1 MTKAQFC
8 EQYNLTEGQFNGT
21 EKIEGTLYLRSLK
34 SIPEGFNP
42 TVGGG
47 LYLNSLTSIPEGFNP
62 TVGGGLNLG
71 SLTSIP
77 EGFNP
82 IVGGGLNLG
91 SLTSIPEGFNPAVG
105 GSLYLHSLTSIPEG
119 FNPIVGGDL
128 YLGSLTSIPKGFNP
142 TVGDGLYLHMLTSIP
157 EGFNPTIGGWLD
169 LRSLKSIPEGFNPTI
184 GDGIDLDSL
193 TSIPEGFN
201 PTVGGDL
208 YLGSLPADIRNSI
221 TYNKLP
227 EGYVFDWGNYC
238 KVDGMFT
245 EVISR
250 KGLIWKVNKVNK
262 AKILYIVFDGNG
274 RAAHGATI
282 KEAKA
287 SLIYKITDRDTS
299 RYTNLTLSSV
309 LGFPQM
315 VELYRVITGACAAGT
330 RSFVE
335 SMQIEQKDYSIKEVI
350 KMTEGQYGNQSL
362 VEFFKGK

>member
-21 EKIEGTLYLRSLK
+21 EKIEGILYLRNLTSIPEGFNPIVGGGLYLNSLTSIPKGFNPTVGSSLYLNSLASIPKGFNPTVGGSLVLGSLTSIPEGFSPTVGGDLFLYSLK
-34 SIPEGFNP
+34 SIPEGFNPIVGGSLALGSLTSIPEGFNP
-42 TVGGG
+42 TVGGSFD
-47 LYLNSLTSIPEGFNP
+47 LSSLTSIPEGFNP
-62 TVGGGLNLG
+62 TVGGGL
-71 SLTSIP
+71 
-77 EGFNP
+77 
-82 IVGGGLNLG
+82 
-91 SLTSIPEGFNPAVG
+91 
-105 GSLYLHSLTSIPEG
+105 
-119 FNPIVGGDL
+119 
-128 YLGSLTSIPKGFNP
+128 
-142 TVGDGLYLHMLTSIP
+142 
-157 EGFNPTIGGWLD
+157 
-169 LRSLKSIPEGFNPTI
+169 
-184 GDGIDLDSL
+184 
-193 TSIPEGFN
+193 
-201 PTVGGDL
+201 
-208 YLGSLPADIRNSI
+208 YLGSLPADIRNFI

-227 EGYVFDWGNYC
+227 EGYVVDWGNYC

-250 KGLIWKVNKVNK
+250 KGPIWKVKNK
-262 AKILYIVFDGNG
+262 AEILYIVFDGSG